1 MVDARVTEEELRQVC
16 LDAASRGEPV
26 GHILDEYLRASFLHE
41 HEEADRAAN
50 HRSDDD
56 PNEWWIASGARPPE
70 GRHRAVS

>member
-1 MVDARVTEEELRQVC
+1 MADERVTEEELRQVC

-41 HEEADRAAN
+41 HEEADRAAT
-50 HRSDDD
+50 HRSDEAPD
-56 PNEWWIASGARPPE
+56 EWWTAAGARPPE